1 MSGNPTVA
9 SVVAQDL
16 AGYGARRCFGLL
28 GTANFKISHGLVE
41 AGVELISARHEG
53 NAAAMGDAYA
63 KASGELT
70 LVSVHSGPGLTNALT
85 GIAEAA
91 KSRTPLLVLAG
102 DVPNGAVKNNFYIEQ
117 GEMVRAVGAVSERL
131 HTPGSAREDML
142 RAVTRALRDRQTV
155 VLSMPLDVQ
164 HAPLASNLPPLELP
178 PAPGRLHPDPRAVER
193 LADALARAQRPLI
206 LGGRGAV
213 ISDAEQDLVALAD
226 STGALLATSVCGHGL
241 FSGNPWSVGIS
252 GGFSSPVA
260 DELISESDFILAF
273 GASLTQ
279 WTTKKGKLI
288 APGAVVA
295 QVDVDVPK
303 LGYQMPVQLAVHG
316 DAKATAEALLTELGK
331 RGGSKTGR
339 RNNAMRERIRAGDN
353 HHFPHPDESSKQ
365 FIDPRTLSKA
375 VDAIL
380 PADRV
385 VASDSG
391 HFCGWVP
398 RYLRVPNARASCLSH
413 SFQSV
418 GLGLPSTIGLA
429 IANPGKLAVLGT
441 GDGGFLMSMADMETT
456 VRLGLAD
463 VHPGLQRR
471 VLRGRSALLR
481 PPRLFDRHR
490 EISRHRFR
498 RDRPRLRR
506 ARRHGAHAG
515 RSRSGQS
522 LGRRRRARR
531 VRDRRQDQSEPRSRL
546 ARRAFSVLTLPLVG
560 RVGWGREE
568 RAIVDGCITPR
579 DLTYEHS
586 STFVCDLPTPTPA
599 PPHKGEGKR

>member
-1 MSGNPTVA
+1 MGSNPTVA

-63 KASGELT
+63 KATGELT

-131 HTPGSAREDML
+131 HTPGSARDDML

-164 HAPLASNLPPLELP
+164 HAALASNLPPLELP
-178 PAPGRLHPDPRAVER
+178 PAPGRLHPDPRAVAR

-226 STGALLATSVCGHGL
+226 GTGALLATSVCGHGL

-260 DELISESDFILAF
+260 DELIAESDFILAF

-295 QVDVDVPK
+295 QVDVDAPK

-316 DAKATAEALLTELGK
+316 DAKATAQALLAELGK
-331 RGGSKTGR
+331 RGAGNNKAGR
-339 RNNAMRERIRAGDN
+339 RNNAMRERIRSGDN
-353 HHFPHPDESSKQ
+353 HHYPHPDESSAQ
-365 FIDPRTLSKA
+365 YIDPRTLSKA

-398 RYLRVPNARASCLSH
+398 RYLRVPNPRASCLSH

-418 GLGLPSTIGLA
+418 GLGLPSAIGLA
-429 IANPGKLAVLGT
+429 IANPEKLAVLGT

-456 VRLGLAD
+456 VRLGLRMCILVYNDASYAAEVHYFGRQGFSTDIVKFPDTDFAAIARGYGARAATVRTLAD
-463 VHPGLQRR
+463 LDPVKAWVAEGAPGVFVIDGKINPNLE
-471 VLRGRSALLR
+471 A
-481 PPRLFDRHR
+481 DW
-490 EISRHRFR
+490 
-498 RDRPRLRR
+498 
-506 ARRHGAHAG
+506 HA
-515 RSRSGQS
+515 
-522 LGRRRRARR
+522 
-531 VRDRRQDQSEPRSRL
+531 
-546 ARRAFSVLTLPLVG
+546 
-560 RVGWGREE
+560 
-568 RAIVDGCITPR
+568 
-579 DLTYEHS
+579 EH
-586 STFVCDLPTPTPA
+586 FPN
-599 PPHKGEGKR
+599 